1 MSIWLY
7 VGIHLVLLRSS
18 HVLLFLRQLLLW
30 LMPLTRLLFP
40 RYAML
45 VDEGKQRR
53 E

>member
-7 VGIHLVLLRSS
+7 VGIHLVLLRSN
-18 HVLLFLRQLLLW
+18 HVLMFLRHLLTW

-45 VDEGKQRR
+45 IEEGKQRC